1 MYLEISLN
9 LEKEK
14 ELGMQLGC
22 CE

>member
-9 LEKEK
+9 SEKEK